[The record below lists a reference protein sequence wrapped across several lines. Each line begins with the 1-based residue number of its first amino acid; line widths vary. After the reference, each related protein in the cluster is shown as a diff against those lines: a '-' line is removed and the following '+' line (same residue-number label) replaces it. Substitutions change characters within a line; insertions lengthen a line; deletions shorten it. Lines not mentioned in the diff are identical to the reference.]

1 MKNEPKWRKILSYDS
16 RINRTELDI
25 EKEIQLAIEEG
36 RVFFVEAELTKEDV
50 LEMVEEVAMIRQN
63 MTVH

>member
-16 RINRTELDI
+16 RTNSLDI

-36 RVFFVEAELTKEDV
+36 RVFFIEAELTEDHV
-50 LEMVEEVAMIRQN
+50 LEMVEEAAMIHQN
-63 MTVH
+63 ITLH